1 MAEES
6 PLKDVRFKIP
16 VDLDARVKDSGKS
29 YRDIV
34 FEYFNGTNNG
44 NSIPEW
50 IFEPEK
56 VSRISLYGYLKGL
69 EVNDYNQKFVRYLYH
84 RITERLEKNPG
95 DEKLLDLKEFVIQD
109 MTNEESPFELEL
121 VRSAMKPVIDI
132 IDSIYSDDG
141 LAGERKKV
149 EAEIQDLMVQK
160 ERLTQEIDQAKQ
172 ELANLGNTKVQLDQA
187 LADMQRQM
195 DDIQN
200 GIDERIKQIYAENE
214 SMKKTLEDYDKV
226 RGDLANAMS
235 TISQM
240 KDLILQRDAEIKKLK
255 DSYNDIF
262 KKYDTLINK
271 MTRKEFEKINARELP
286 SKE

>member
-1 MAEES
+1 MVEES

-16 VDLDARVKDSGKS
+16 ADLDARVKESGKS

-34 FEYFNGTNNG
+34 YEYFNGTG
-44 NSIPEW
+44 TDNSIPEW

-56 VSRISLYGYLKGL
+56 VNRISLYGYLRNL

-84 RITERLEKNPG
+84 RITERLEKNPV
-95 DEKLLDLKEFVIQD
+95 DEKLNDLKEFVIQD
-109 MTNEESPFELEL
+109 MTNDESPFELDL
-121 VRSAMKPVIDI
+121 VRTAMRPIIEI
-132 IDSIYSDDG
+132 IDSIYSDTG
-141 LAGERKKV
+141 LAGERKKM
-149 EAEIQDLMVQK
+149 EAEIQDLKIQK
-160 ERLTQEIDQAKQ
+160 DRLLQEIDQAKQ
-172 ELANLGNTKVQLDQA
+172 ELANLGNTKVQIDQS

-226 RGDLANAMS
+226 RSDLANAMS

-255 DSYNDIF
+255 DNYNDIF

-271 MTRKEFEKINARELP
+271 MTRKEFEKINARPLP